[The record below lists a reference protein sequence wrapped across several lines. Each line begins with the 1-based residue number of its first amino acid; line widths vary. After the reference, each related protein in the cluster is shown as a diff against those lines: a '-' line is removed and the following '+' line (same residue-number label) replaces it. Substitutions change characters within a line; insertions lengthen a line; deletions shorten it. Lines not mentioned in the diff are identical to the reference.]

1 MGNVASLA
9 ASAQDFFTII
19 VSGRSLFVGSAFS
32 IFLASLIA
40 PFLADI
46 ILGVIAMALSSK
58 GFVHVAVLA
67 SAGPIPTLTTVF
79 RVTPEG
85 RNKAH
90 FGVGFSVLVL
100 AIVIAAVPA
109 AIHQLLVPMANPPI
123 ATVWPLNAKTNEV
136 AFSEIYRRKRSDI
149 TWCVPT
155 DGPMQSFASSS
166 GTAVSKFSANP
177 NCKEGLSQK
186 LFFPAV
192 VDELTP
198 STMMAALKSS
208 TMTRLGRVSEAA
220 NGAILGIDV
229 AISRKTDI
237 KYAIAKYYE
246 GLTTL
251 SPSLTP
257 GENCDGAVT
266 TVVTILKTNR
276 TPTATEVSCTAYGV
290 DNPAYQAWEYMLCY
304 DHGGVGVFTG
314 NRTVAIFVAI
324 QSQVTDVSLDF
335 VYHAIMPESQQFRLL
350 TDWERQNFTALPTE
364 AKSHHPIKMEDMR
377 LLELRVD
384 DITIQEFLGLGDCRV
399 SNDSVQAFLTDVSA
413 QQYVLGAWQQSASI
427 VHTSYSKYETVGH
440 DKVLVEFTNWQ
451 GILFMS
457 LFLVAA
463 IVAVILRPSMAGLLV
478 NISCSNSLAF
488 TSLLSKPWYT
498 KTGFFVRQNAQGDMF
513 VSCEEDN
520 TRNKPLTFKQ
530 AERTC
535 QESET
540 QSGYGVTSS
549 LNRVQP
555 YEPL

>member
-1 MGNVASLA
+1 MGNMSSLM
-9 ASAQDFFTII
+9 ASAEDFFTVIR
-19 VSGRSLFVGSAFS
+19 SGGSLYVGSSFS
-32 IFLASLIA
+32 IFLASIIA

-46 ILGVIAMALSSK
+46 VLGVITMVLSFK
-58 GFVHVAVLA
+58 GFVHIALLA

-79 RVTPEG
+79 RVNPKG

-123 ATVWPLNAKTNEV
+123 ATVWPLNAKSIEMAEM
-136 AFSEIYRRKRSDI
+136 AFSERYRVPHRDI
-149 TWCVPT
+149 TWCVPK

-177 NCKEGLSQK
+177 NCKEGLNHK

-192 VDELTP
+192 VDEPTP
-198 STMMAALKSS
+198 LNMMAALESS
-208 TMTRLGRVSEAA
+208 TMTRLGRVPEAA
-220 NGAILGIDV
+220 NGAFFGIDV

-237 KYAIAKYYE
+237 KYAIAKYYD

-251 SPSLTP
+251 SPSLNP
-257 GENCDGAVT
+257 GEDCEGAVT
-266 TVVTILKTNR
+266 TVVTISKTTK

-290 DNPAYQAWEYMLCY
+290 DNPAYQAWEYMMCY
-304 DHGGVGVFTG
+304 DYGGVGVFTG
-314 NRTVAIFVAI
+314 NRTVAIFVLK
-324 QSQVTDVSLDF
+324 TGNLDTDF
-335 VYHAIMPESQQFRLL
+335 VYNAIMPESQEFRLL
-350 TDWERQNFTALPTE
+350 ADWESRNFTALPTE
-364 AKSHHPIKMEDMR
+364 VKSRHPIKMKDMR

-384 DITIQEFLGLGDCRV
+384 DITIQEFLGLRDCRV
-399 SNDSVQAFLTDVSA
+399 WSGLVQA
-413 QQYVLGAWQQSASI
+413 QHYVLGAWQQSGRI

-451 GILFMS
+451 GVLFMS

-498 KTGFFVRQNAQGDMF
+498 KTGFFVRQNAQGNMF

-520 TRNKPLTFKQ
+520 ARNKPLTFKQ

-540 QSGYGVTSS
+540 LFGDDASS
-549 LNRVQP
+549 VKGLPR
-555 YEPL
+555 YERI